1 MSYFSQG
8 QTELISRPGYSSIGA
23 DEPSWFDK
31 LKDAAGGALNFYGQ
45 AQAGAALQRE
55 QEIRAAE
62 AAKQQQASSGTPSWV
77 LPVAIGGVALVAV
90 VLLTRKKS

>member
-8 QTELISRPGYSSIGA
+8 QTELISRPGYSSTEGWW
-23 DEPSWFDK
+23 DS
-31 LKDAAGGALNFYGQ
+31 LKEAAGGAITFYGQ
-45 AQAGAALQRE
+45 AQTGAALQRE

-62 AAKQQQASSGTPSWV
+62 AAKQAQASSTPSWV